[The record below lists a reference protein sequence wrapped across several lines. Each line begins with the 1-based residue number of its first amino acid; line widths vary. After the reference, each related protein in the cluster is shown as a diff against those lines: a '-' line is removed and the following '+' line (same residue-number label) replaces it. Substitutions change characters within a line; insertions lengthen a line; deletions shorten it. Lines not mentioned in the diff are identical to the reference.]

1 MDQTVPTVAFAPLS
15 PLKRIALMALGTLT
29 LGLGIAGMFL
39 PGVPTTVF
47 LLITMACYVRSSER
61 MYRWV
66 MTRRWLQKPI
76 AAAQAYQRN
85 GVLPVRIKLI
95 AQSVA
100 WSSFVLVVF
109 TGAKPIFE
117 VITLVFAASCTIAM
131 SIIPSAGKEWSPRAW
146 RSTAGDIA
154 QQLWIGTQAG
164 ALAGFIFGI
173 AAQTIVRFV
182 ARLSGTALQVSLPQT
197 LLFIVAT
204 VLLGVLAGWL
214 YAAVRRALPINK
226 WLNGALF
233 GGLMLSV
240 AVAVI
245 ALAPA
250 REMLALFGAGWQDVF
265 VVLLAFAGIV
275 AGVILC
281 MGFRS
286 LEMRAAMGAEN
297 HGLIRN

>member
-1 MDQTVPTVAFAPLS
+1 MDQPLPPVAFSPLS
-15 PLKRIALMALGTLT
+15 PLKRIALIALGTLT

-100 WSSFVLVVF
+100 WSSFLLVVF

-117 VITLVFAASCTIAM
+117 VITLGFAASCTIAM
-131 SIIPSAGKEWSPRAW
+131 SIIPSAGKAWSPRIW
-146 RSTAGDIA
+146 RNTAGDVM
-154 QQLWIGTQAG
+154 QQLWLGTLAG

-173 AAQTIVRFV
+173 AAQTILRFV
-182 ARLSGTALQVSLPQT
+182 ARLAGATLQVTLPQT
-197 LLFIVAT
+197 LAAIMAGIVM
-204 VLLGVLAGWL
+204 GVLFGWL
-214 YAAVRRALPINK
+214 YAGVRRALPLNR
-226 WLNGALF
+226 WLNG
-233 GGLMLSV
+233 G
-240 AVAVI
+240 
-245 ALAPA
+245 
-250 REMLALFGAGWQDVF
+250 LFGALMVIVAGAALMLTSSGDMLRLFENGWQTAF
-265 VVLLAFAGIV
+265 ITLLACAGIV
-275 AGVILC
+275 AGVVTCLS
-281 MGFRS
+281 FRS
-286 LEMRAAMGAEN
+286 LEMRSAKDS
-297 HGLIRN
+297 HS